1 MARKP
6 TTVRLDE
13 TDAELL
19 EQAARVD
26 GVSQNEFIRQA
37 ILDRIAA
44 RKADPEFQDELRK
57 AIELQP
63 AGAGAAGRIVT
74 SYLGLDDF
82 VDRPRLYLAWPARGR
97 PSDRRDGPPR
107 SRRIRVA
114 RAAGGLGG
122 RVLPRPDTKAGV
134 LLVHLTKNHPL
145 PDGNKRAAYLAMI
158 QFLPA
163 TGGSSWPPT

>member
-37 ILDRIAA
+37 VLERIAA

-57 AIELQP
+57 AI
-63 AGAGAAGRIVT
+63 
-74 SYLGLDDF
+74 
-82 VDRPRLYLAWPARGR
+82 RL
-97 PSDRRDGPPR
+97 
-107 SRRIRVA
+107 
-114 RAAGGLGG
+114 
-122 RVLPRPDTKAGV
+122 
-134 LLVHLTKNHPL
+134 
-145 PDGNKRAAYLAMI
+145 NKRALERLAE
-158 QFLPA
+158 
-163 TGGSSWPPT
+163 S